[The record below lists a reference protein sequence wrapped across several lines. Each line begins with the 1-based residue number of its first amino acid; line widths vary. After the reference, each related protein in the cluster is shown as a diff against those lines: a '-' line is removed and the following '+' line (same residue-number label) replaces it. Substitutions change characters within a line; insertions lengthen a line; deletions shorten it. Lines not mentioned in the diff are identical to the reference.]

1 MSLVSAASL
10 GSLKSL
16 VVLFLIS
23 NSSPSVVGL
32 NNKALL
38 VNGGYIDLQEK
49 DHFKIKDKQITLEA
63 WIYQEKPVPVWS
75 GIFSCVWDSGAMKV
89 DML

>member
-1 MSLVSAASL
+1 MSLVSVAFL

-23 NSSPSVVGL
+23 NSLPSTVGL
-32 NNKALL
+32 KNKALL
-38 VNGGYIDLQEK
+38 VNGGYVDLQEK

-63 WIYQEKPVPVWS
+63 WIYQEKPCMVRDFFLCL
-75 GIFSCVWDSGAMKV
+75 G
-89 DML
+89 

>member
-16 VVLFLIS
+16 VVLFIIS
-23 NSSPSVVGL
+23 NSSPSTVGL
-32 NNKALL
+32 GKKALL
-38 VNGGYIDLQEK
+38 VNGGYVDLQEK

-63 WIYQEKPVPVWS
+63 WIYQEKPCMVRDFFLCL
-75 GIFSCVWDSGAMKV
+75 G
-89 DML
+89 